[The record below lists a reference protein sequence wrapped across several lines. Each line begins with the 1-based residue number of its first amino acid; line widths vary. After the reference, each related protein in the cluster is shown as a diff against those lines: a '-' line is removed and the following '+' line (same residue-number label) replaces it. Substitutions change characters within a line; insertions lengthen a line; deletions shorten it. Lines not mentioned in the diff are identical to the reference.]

1 MKLILKSP
9 YFISFEL
16 NVNIGQ
22 KYFAQGIIAKCEKY
36 GIRLIDDCNHLQC
49 WTNGSN
55 YSQYVVQ
62 RLKKADHST
71 YQQPLPFLYEWCTLT

>member
-1 MKLILKSP
+1 MPKGLLQ
-9 YFISFEL
+9 
-16 NVNIGQ
+16 NV
-22 KYFAQGIIAKCEKY
+22 KKY
-36 GIRLIDDCNHLQC
+36 GIGLIDDCNHLQC

-71 YQQPLPFLYEWCTLT
+71 